1 MYWTEKITV
10 FNMIG
15 TNIRDRLDSY
25 RRQKYREQMIKSIK
39 NIIKKIILPW
49 NGNKSDENILA
60 ITPSDIKVRLCYS

>member
-1 MYWTEKITV
+1 
-10 FNMIG
+10 MIG

-25 RRQKYREQMIKSIK
+25 RRQKYREQMTKSIK

-49 NGNKSDENILA
+49 NGNKSDENISA